1 MFCFVYCF
9 LPSRP
14 LHKKLTCAFAA
25 RTYNAQM
32 SIWGHFRG
40 VRIRKGVVVFPHTGT
55 EIPLND
61 TFFKGA
67 IPVIRFNSFLVMQRI
82 GRFLKGRPSM
92 SSIAFY
98 PQPSGPWYNAWL
110 AARMG
115 GLKIIKDPALAD
127 VVFVFDDKTES
138 QTGAGLEPALKAKAI
153 NHRID
158 DISKT
163 HVGKVFEEVFG
174 YNVEINPL
182 TYHGKAVQKS
192 NINATHDGQ
201 VIDCPLPP
209 DRIRADSVYQRL
221 IESDFTPRGAEDL
234 RMAYV
239 GGEIP
244 VVHRKFKAL
253 EKRFG
258 TDYAHVDVWTGDQAF
273 SKKEQAQ
280 LAAFCEAMGLDF
292 GAVDV
297 MRDKHDGRIYVVD
310 VNKTCMPVLCLSQKS
325 QRAVFR
331 SIAGALG
338 RLVAQRKA

>member
-1 MFCFVYCF
+1 
-9 LPSRP
+9 
-14 LHKKLTCAFAA
+14 
-25 RTYNAQM
+25 M

-40 VRIRKGVVVFPHTGT
+40 VRIRKGVAVFPHTGT
-55 EIPLND
+55 EIPLD
-61 TFFKGA
+61 GAFFKGA
-67 IPVIRFNSFLVMQRI
+67 IPIIRFNGFLLAQRL
-82 GRFLKGRPSM
+82 GRFMRGQRPIT
-92 SSIAFY
+92 SIAFY

-110 AARMG
+110 AARMS
-115 GLKIIKDPALAD
+115 GLEIVTNSEEAD
-127 VVFVFDDKTES
+127 VVFVFDDTTES
-138 QTGAGLEPALKAKAI
+138 DTGAALEPQVKAKAI

-163 HVGKVFEEVFG
+163 HVAKVFEEVFG
-174 YNVEINPL
+174 YSVDIDPL
-182 TYHGKAVQKS
+182 TYQGRAVQKS

-201 VIDCPLPP
+201 LVDCPLPADKVLA
-209 DRIRADSVYQRL
+209 DRVYQKL
-221 IESDFTPRGAEDL
+221 IESDFTARGAEDL

-258 TDYAHVDVWTGDQAF
+258 TDYAHVDVWTADQAF
-273 SKKEQAQ
+273 SKEEQTQ
-280 LAAFCEAMGLDF
+280 LAAFCNAMGLDF

-331 SIAGALG
+331 LISEALL
-338 RLVAQRKA
+338 RLVERRKA